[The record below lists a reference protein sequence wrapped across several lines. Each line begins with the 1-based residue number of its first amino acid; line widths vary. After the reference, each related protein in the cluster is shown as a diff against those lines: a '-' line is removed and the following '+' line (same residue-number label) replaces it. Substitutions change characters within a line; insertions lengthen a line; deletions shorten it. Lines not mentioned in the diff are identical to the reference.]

1 MGRNRRKFGKE
12 KSKVRR
18 RIIKQLGKMRKDKRI
33 NDN

>member
-18 RIIKQLGKMRKDKRI
+18 RIIKQLKKIRRRKNER
-33 NDN
+33 

>member
-18 RIIKQLGKMRKDKRI
+18 RLIKKLGKMKRKD
-33 NDN
+33 NG